1 MKILVVSFTFPPNKD
16 GVSEAASVM
25 AQGFLENGWEVEVL
39 TEALETPRSPAA
51 YDGLLIHEYRQSPGP
66 AHEIVIGVEGI
77 SYAAFLRNGRWDV
90 IIFHAYASTLRK
102 VLPLLEGISTKKVF
116 VSHGYNGL
124 IWDRMPEFPYG
135 IPSLI
140 RRFLRSIL
148 MFRWIHRF
156 DRVVYLSETA
166 DFQAFYDH
174 WIALKAGYRGRRV
187 IPNGVSLSVRGE
199 APAEFRLLHG
209 IPPGAFMLLCVAN
222 YSDRKD
228 QAYAARAFRKAAIPG
243 SVLVFIGSRF
253 NECSE
258 RFREEDRPYV
268 EAGAPGTI
276 IWLENQSR
284 AVTLDALAASDLF
297 LLSANHE
304 AQPIVLLEAMRE
316 AKPWVARK
324 AGCISTLE
332 GGICVRSESEMAGA
346 ILRLKADTALRDS
359 LGKAGRK
366 AVESRYNRQA
376 YTDAYISLVRELTES
391 PAKLGNEN
399 RDLQPIHAT

>member
-1 MKILVVSFTFPPNKD
+1 
-16 GVSEAASVM
+16 M
-25 AQGFLENGWEVEVL
+25 AQGFVENGWEVEIL
-39 TEALETPRSPAA
+39 TEALDTSRSAA
-51 YDGLLIHEYRQSPGP
+51 DSEGLVIHEFKHSSGP
-66 AHEIVIGVEGI
+66 AHEIVIGDEGI
-77 SYAAFLRNGRWDV
+77 SYADFLGSGRWDV
-90 IIFHAYASTLRK
+90 IIFHAYSATLRQ
-102 VLPLLEGISTKKVF
+102 VLPLLAGIRCKKVF

-124 IWDRMPEFPYG
+124 IWDRMPDFPYG

-156 DRVVYLSETA
+156 DHVVYLSETA
-166 DFQAFYDH
+166 DFQAFYDQ
-174 WIALKAGYRGRRV
+174 WIALKAGYGGRRV

-209 IPPGAFMLLCVAN
+209 IPPDAFMLLCVAN

-268 EAGAPGTI
+268 EAGTPGTV

-284 AVTLDALAASDLF
+284 AATLDALAASDLF

-316 AKPWVARK
+316 AKPWVARN

-332 GGICVRSESEMAGA
+332 GGICVGSESEMSGA
-346 ILRLKADTALRDS
+346 ILRLKADPALRES
-359 LGKAGRK
+359 LGMAGRG

-376 YTDAYISLVRELTES
+376 YTGAYISLL
-391 PAKLGNEN
+391 NEMAET
-399 RDLQPIHAT
+399 PTHP

>member
-1 MKILVVSFTFPPNKD
+1 MRVLIVTFTYPPNKD
-16 GVSEAASVM
+16 GVAEAASAM
-25 AQGFLENGWEVEVL
+25 AEGFAASGWRVEVL
-39 TEALETPRSPAA
+39 TESLQQTR
-51 YDGLLIHEYRQSPGP
+51 RQSDITGIRF
-66 AHEIVIGVEGI
+66 HEFTYSSGKSHDILIAGDIE
-77 SYAAFLRNGRWDV
+77 SYAEFLRSGDWDV
-90 IIFHAYASTLRK
+90 IVFHAYSLTLRK
-102 VLPLLEGISTKKVF
+102 VLPLIEGMSAKKVF

-174 WIALKAGYRGRRV
+174 WIALKARYGGRRV

-209 IPPGAFMLLCVAN
+209 IPPDAFMLLCVAN

-268 EAGAPGTI
+268 GAGAPGTI

-284 AVTLDALAASDLF
+284 ASTLDALAASDLF

-316 AKPWVARK
+316 AKPWIARK
-324 AGCISTLE
+324 AGCIATME
-332 GGICVRSESEMAGA
+332 GGVCVGSESEMSGA

-366 AVESRYNRQA
+366 AVESGYNRQA

-391 PAKLGNEN
+391 PAKL
-399 RDLQPIHAT
+399 